1 MPSFVEIGSMVMEK
15 MTKCEMFTKWPTTSD
30 QESSL
35 IGERLKPLFL
45 CLLPLYLKNVAIPL
59 GLKIILLVLVVWGY
73 FAATAVS
80 AIRKKSKD
88 SILLQKKRK
97 IYK

>member
-1 MPSFVEIGSMVMEK
+1 MPSFIEIGSMVMEK
-15 MTKCEMFTKWPTTSD
+15 MTKCEMFTKWPTSD

-35 IGERLKPLFL
+35 IGERLKPVFL

-88 SILLQKKRK
+88 SILLQKKNPK
-97 IYK
+97 NK